1 MMLVL
6 TRILSLGVGSAIT
19 GTADWS
25 ATSAMFVMLNASGS
39 KRAKI
44 VAQMSD

>member
-1 MMLVL
+1 MMLIL

-19 GTADWS
+19 GIADWS
-25 ATSAMFVMLNASGS
+25 ATSDVCNVGREWVE
-39 KRAKI
+39 RAEI